1 MFTLRRS
8 STRLAT
14 YLQQP
19 VAHRAAFHASATHFV
34 KVGDSI
40 PDVELM
46 EGSPGNKV
54 NLAQELKGNGLIIG
68 VPAAYSPACSESHVP
83 GYINSPKLKTAG
95 HVFVVSVNDP
105 FVMNAWGKT
114 LDPSG
119 KSGIRFIADPTVK
132 FTKALDLS
140 FDGAAAIFGGERS
153 KRYALVI
160 EDGKVKEAHVEPDN
174 TGLDVSAAEK
184 VLH

>member
-14 YLQQP
+14 RLHRP
-19 VAHRAAFHASATHFV
+19 TAHRAAFHASATHFV

-68 VPAAYSPACSESHVP
+68 VPAAYCENHPLLLA
-83 GYINSPKLKTAG
+83 
-95 HVFVVSVNDP
+95 
-105 FVMNAWGKT
+105 
-114 LDPSG
+114 
-119 KSGIRFIADPTVK
+119 
-132 FTKALDLS
+132 
-140 FDGAAAIFGGERS
+140 
-153 KRYALVI
+153 
-160 EDGKVKEAHVEPDN
+160 
-174 TGLDVSAAEK
+174 SAPQ
-184 VLH
+184 